1 MPAHLKQ
8 HADRLQN
15 QGRLEEAI
23 DCYRASIREKPDYAE
38 AIHNLGLAFKKQ
50 NRLHQAVACF
60 RKALKLN
67 PNYAIACNNLANVL
81 QALEQLDAAKDFYR
95 KALEINPEFA
105 ETYNNLGNVLRKQ
118 GCIDDA
124 IQNYQRA
131 LALKPNY
138 AEACNNLANAC
149 QDMNDYSKAIQYYRQ
164 AIKIKPDHAGAYN
177 NLANALQKKG
187 DLQQALDCYQQAL
200 LINPDYAEA
209 HNNAGNALVD
219 CGKISEAA
227 QRYRR
232 ALGIDPAYAVAHS
245 NLLLS
250 MQYDHRLEPSDFRQQ
265 YQHWWTQHGACVQR
279 SRQDQNSDDDGRA
292 LRIGY
297 VSGDFRRHSVGFFI
311 LPLLQAHDREK
322 VEVYCYSTVR
332 SADDVTEKIR
342 KLSAAWRSISG
353 VADDR
358 VAAKIRADG
367 IDILVDLAGHTA
379 DNRLLVF
386 ARRPAPV
393 QITWLGYPDTT
404 GMPVIDYRLTD
415 EIADPPGEA
424 DQYHSE
430 ALIRMPEGFLCYGP
444 PEDAPDVSG
453 LPAHR
458 TGRITFGSFNNLP
471 KINAKVVALWSRLLQ
486 RVPNSVLLLKS
497 KQFADEQVRQRYLG
511 LFAGNGIAAERIRLL
526 PRAVST
532 AGHLAVYHQ
541 VDIGLDPLPYNG
553 TTTSCEALWMGVPV
567 VTLRGSRH
575 AGRVGA
581 SILTRI
587 GLAELIAETEAQY
600 EQIGTELAEDLE
612 RLEQLRTQLRDRMQG
627 SPLCDSR
634 RFARTMENSFRMLWK
649 KHCDAQL
656 DAN

>member
-1 MPAHLKQ
+1 
-8 HADRLQN
+8 
-15 QGRLEEAI
+15 
-23 DCYRASIREKPDYAE
+23 
-38 AIHNLGLAFKKQ
+38 
-50 NRLHQAVACF
+50 
-60 RKALKLN
+60 
-67 PNYAIACNNLANVL
+67 
-81 QALEQLDAAKDFYR
+81 
-95 KALEINPEFA
+95 
-105 ETYNNLGNVLRKQ
+105 
-118 GCIDDA
+118 
-124 IQNYQRA
+124 
-131 LALKPNY
+131 
-138 AEACNNLANAC
+138 
-149 QDMNDYSKAIQYYRQ
+149 
-164 AIKIKPDHAGAYN
+164 
-177 NLANALQKKG
+177 
-187 DLQQALDCYQQAL
+187 
-200 LINPDYAEA
+200 
-209 HNNAGNALVD
+209 
-219 CGKISEAA
+219 
-227 QRYRR
+227 
-232 ALGIDPAYAVAHS
+232 
-245 NLLLS
+245 
-250 MQYDHRLEPSDFRQQ
+250 
-265 YQHWWTQHGACVQR
+265 
-279 SRQDQNSDDDGRA
+279 
-292 LRIGY
+292 
-297 VSGDFRRHSVGFFI
+297 
-311 LPLLQAHDREK
+311 
-322 VEVYCYSTVR
+322 
-332 SADDVTEKIR
+332 
-342 KLSAAWRSISG
+342 
-353 VADDR
+353 
-358 VAAKIRADG
+358 
-367 IDILVDLAGHTA
+367 VDLAGHTA

-430 ALIRMPEGFLCYGP
+430 TLIRMPDGFLCYGP

-453 LPAHR
+453 LPARR

-471 KINAKVVALWSRLLQ
+471 KINAKVIALWSRLLQ